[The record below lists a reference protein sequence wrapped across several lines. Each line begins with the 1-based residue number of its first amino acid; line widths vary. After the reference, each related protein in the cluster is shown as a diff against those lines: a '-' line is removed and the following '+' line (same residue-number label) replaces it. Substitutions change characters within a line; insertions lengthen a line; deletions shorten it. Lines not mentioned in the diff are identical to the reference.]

1 MHLFSF
7 LESSSRK
14 PDTSIKSPSVHFCHS
29 RVLFSP
35 WFSQR
40 AFPST
45 VLMSFSIQGI
55 GEWRCCVYLSSEL
68 FTRWFNLSCFNRVF
82 RLIPFNF
89 CSSNCIQVSWC
100 FTRILEFRKPFH
112 SYYLW
117 GSPYLQ
123 GRYYGLLAFSV
134 TCVLYI
140 VYQYC
145 VSLPLANFH

>member
-7 LESSSRK
+7 LESSSRN

-29 RVLFSP
+29 RVHFHPCFLREQFHPLYWRVSP
-35 WFSQR
+35 SGVPGRER
-40 AFPST
+40 A
-45 VLMSFSIQGI
+45 
-55 GEWRCCVYLSSEL
+55 VYLSSEL

>member
-7 LESSSRK
+7 LESSSRN

-29 RVLFSP
+29 RVHFSPLFS
-35 WFSQR
+35 QK
-40 AFPST
+40 AIPST
-45 VLMSFSIQGI
+45 VLKSFLRPGFRGVI
-55 GEWRCCVYLSSEL
+55 GLCICLQNC

-123 GRYYGLLAFSV
+123 GRYHGGLALPV

>member
-29 RVLFSP
+29 RVFSP
-35 WFSQR
+35 LFFSE
-40 AFPST
+40 SN
-45 VLMSFSIQGI
+45 SIHCTEEFLHPGYRGVNGLCICLQN
-55 GEWRCCVYLSSEL
+55 C

-123 GRYYGLLAFSV
+123 VRYYGFLAFSV